1 MPPGRAAA
9 ASVGGRVPE
18 SVARR
23 TTQIAA
29 PASRAPR
36 SGETGKKPRSADP
49 RILTFQE
56 EVLKFWSGQNP
67 KGPVCPWSRQ
77 DYRALLEYLAGSP
90 KASLEHFKHLLK
102 NRAAS
107 QINPSTPARQWLR
120 DLEEFAE
127 GPLDRYKKP
136 MRQRRQL

>member
-1 MPPGRAAA
+1 MPPGRAADD
-9 ASVGGRVPE
+9 SVGGRVPE

-56 EVLKFWSGQNP
+56 EVLRFWSGQNP

-77 DYRALLEYLAGSP
+77 DYRALVEYLAGSP
-90 KASLEHFKHLLK
+90 NASLEHFKHLLK

-107 QINPSTPARQWLR
+107 QINPSTPARKWLR
-120 DLEEFAE
+120 DLEEYAD
-127 GPLDRYKKP
+127 GPLDRYKKSL
-136 MRQRRQL
+136 RGVRRL